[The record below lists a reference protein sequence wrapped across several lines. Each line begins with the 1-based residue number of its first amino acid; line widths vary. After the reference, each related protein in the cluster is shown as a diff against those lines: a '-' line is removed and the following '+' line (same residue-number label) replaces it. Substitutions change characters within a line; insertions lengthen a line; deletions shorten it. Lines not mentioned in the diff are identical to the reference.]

1 MYNSGLQ
8 IMSLISD
15 HLRFMTSVD
24 IGDFSC
30 WDIKKSQ
37 FQFLV
42 TFLAVFFMA
51 FKLYKSGLYIIT
63 YFDHRQCFIWGLLV
77 FSFLV
82 SSVFKYLKSTFSR
95 SFSRSGQVTVLVF
108 KLYMPGLWIIL
119 LFWICPK
126 FWTTFISDCF

>member
-1 MYNSGLQ
+1 MICTICAYSYYFLVCNLYRSGLQ

-63 YFDHRQCFIWGLLV
+63 YFDHRQCFILGLLV

-108 KLYMPGLWIIL
+108 KLYMPGL
-119 LFWICPK
+119 
-126 FWTTFISDCF
+126 